1 MVEAGRTGP
10 RTGRLVAAA
19 MAIALSAAVTGCA
32 TDRITT
38 GSVDRSS
45 SQPLAQM
52 TAQEL
57 HAATDSLGRT
67 YTRDPRDKGVAL
79 RYASALQM
87 TGRTDQ
93 SLAVMRKLAIDHPED
108 RQVLAEYGKS
118 LAAAGELKPA
128 LDAVRRA
135 QTPEYPDWRLISAE
149 AAILDQLGETDQAR
163 RLYRR
168 ALDMAPEEP
177 SVLSISVCPIC
188 SKAISGPPNNTCA
201 APRDSPART
210 AA

>member
-1 MVEAGRTGP
+1 
-10 RTGRLVAAA
+10 

-79 RYASALQM
+79 RYGA
-87 TGRTDQ
+87 TEY
-93 SLAVMRKLAIDHPED
+93 AVYRSRDDAYRFTQYATFED
-108 RQVLAEYGKS
+108 KSDFDRYWYGEEFSIWRADYSSWYQVPVVYGWADM
-118 LAAAGELKPA
+118 LIRGGIGELDGRATVLVASGEQFPDA
-128 LDAVRRA
+128 LTLIGSGKRAGDASDTSDDSDLRR
-135 QTPEYPDWRLISAE
+135 Q
-149 AAILDQLGETDQAR
+149 QAGG
-163 RLYRR
+163 
-168 ALDMAPEEP
+168 DSEE
-177 SVLSISVCPIC
+177 V
-188 SKAISGPPNNTCA
+188 A
-201 APRDSPART
+201 
-210 AA
+210 